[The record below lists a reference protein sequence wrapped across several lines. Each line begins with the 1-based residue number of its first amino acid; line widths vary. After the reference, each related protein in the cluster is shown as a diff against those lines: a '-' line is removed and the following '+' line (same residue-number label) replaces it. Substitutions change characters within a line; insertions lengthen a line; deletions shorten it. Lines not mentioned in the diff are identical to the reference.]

1 MAGKAKRTAARME
14 RRKQKANR
22 KAQNRSNYSG
32 RVGTDA
38 NKKKKGV
45 GGRLSNRTL
54 ARCSGCCGNIG
65 CTKCSPIARKGAQ
78 NLLVRTVGPNKADRM
93 CEERGWL

>member
-22 KAQNRSNYSG
+22 KAQN
-32 RVGTDA
+32 
-38 NKKKKGV
+38 
-45 GGRLSNRTL
+45 
-54 ARCSGCCGNIG
+54 
-65 CTKCSPIARKGAQ
+65 
-78 NLLVRTVGPNKADRM
+78 LLVRTVGPNKADRM